1 MRIDSKRLTKD
12 CASAQSNLIESGHMR
27 SGTGATALIE
37 PVLPLIRELRA
48 QKHGWAA
55 IAGALAKQ
63 GVAQGADRQ
72 PITARRL
79 TALIAAIDKRERRKQ
94 GRLAARTMR
103 RDLAPAP
110 RSHALVLS
118 ADLNVAGR
126 GAEVVTATEEDI
138 RRQEFE
144 DRVRSLLR
152 EDPV

>member
-1 MRIDSKRLTKD
+1 MRR
-12 CASAQSNLIESGHMR
+12 
-27 SGTGATALIE
+27 GTGATALIE

-94 GRLAARTMR
+94 SQLAARIAR
-103 RDLAPAP
+103 RDLAPASAQSP
-110 RSHALVLS
+110 ALSHAMVLS
-118 ADLNVAGR
+118 ADLNVESRAP
-126 GAEVVTATEEDI
+126 EIITSTEEDI

-144 DRVRSLLR
+144 DRVRSLLLK
-152 EDPV
+152 DPV

>member
-1 MRIDSKRLTKD
+1 MRR
-12 CASAQSNLIESGHMR
+12 
-27 SGTGATALIE
+27 GTGATALIE

-63 GVAQGADRQ
+63 GVAQGAERQ

-94 GRLAARTMR
+94 GQLAARIMR

-110 RSHALVLS
+110 ARSHALVLS
-118 ADLNVAGR
+118 ADLNVVGR
-126 GAEVVTATEEDI
+126 AAEVITTTEENI